1 MLTTIENAN
10 NQYFFA
16 MKRGFSHRA
25 YWIIL
30 VKIMGSVSNEMA
42 SLGSIT
48 NIKNAMAA
56 AGNPM
61 PKKPL
66 MMPANRKIITTEMVI
81 ARFCDGKM

>member
-1 MLTTIENAN
+1 
-10 NQYFFA
+10 
-16 MKRGFSHRA
+16 
-25 YWIIL
+25 
-30 VKIMGSVSNEMA
+30 MGSVSSEIA
-42 SLGSIT
+42 LLGSIT
-48 NIKNAMAA
+48 SIKNAIAA